1 MSAATRSRALQ
12 KMSEQWFAQTALRK
26 SADSYVQYLTERGY
40 AARTVKVYFQS
51 VAHFCNWSARQQTDL
66 AHLSEALIDRFVD
79 RHLPKCRCAPRCVHA
94 RGTVHAAL
102 IRFLGMLRDN
112 GQCARP
118 SSRVP
123 DAIDRELADF
133 DRYLIE
139 VRGVSVTT
147 RATRLRHLRDFLIDQ
162 FGTRAVNL
170 NTLRPE
176 DIAHFMRRYTAGW
189 APASINAAGISL
201 RIYFSFKASCGV
213 PTTTLIAALP
223 CIAQWRLA
231 GLPQVLSTQEIERL
245 LRAFDRRQATGKRDY
260 AITRCLLDLGL
271 RRTEVARLQ
280 LDDVD
285 WKAATL
291 RIHAKGTRI
300 DVLPLPAST
309 GEAIAEYLQ
318 KGRPRTT
325 RREIFVRHRPPL
337 NAAAGP
343 DIVRNAVRCA
353 AERCGLEHRI
363 RGTHVFRH
371 TVAGRLV
378 QGGAPF
384 KQIADLLRH
393 RSLDTTT
400 IYAKVDLPALRQVA
414 LPWAGRSR

>member
-1 MSAATRSRALQ
+1 MPAATRSRPAQ
-12 KMSEQWFAQTALRK
+12 KRSEQWFAQTALGL

-40 AARTVKVYFQS
+40 AAETVRAYFRS
-51 VAHFCNWSARQQTDL
+51 VAHFSHWFARQRTDL
-66 AHLSEALIDRFVD
+66 AHLGEGLIDRFLD
-79 RHLPKCRCAPRCVHA
+79 RHLPKCRCVPRCVHA
-94 RGTVHAAL
+94 RNTVNAAL
-102 IRFLGMLRDN
+102 TLFLGMLRDN
-112 GQCARP
+112 GQCIQP
-118 SSRVP
+118 PSRVP
-123 DAIDRELADF
+123 DAIERELADF
-133 DRYLIE
+133 DRHLTE

-147 RATRLRHLRDFLIDQ
+147 RATRLHHLRDFLIDR

-170 NTLRPE
+170 NTLTPE
-176 DIAHFMRRYTAGW
+176 DIARFMRRYTTVW
-189 APASINAAGISL
+189 APASIKAAGISL
-201 RIYFSFKASCGV
+201 RNYFSFKASRGV
-213 PTTTLIAALP
+213 PTTALIAALP
-223 CIAQWRLA
+223 RIAQWRLA
-231 GLPQVLSTQEIERL
+231 GLPQVLSAQEIEQL
-245 LRAFDRRQATGKRDY
+245 LRAFDRRQATGRRDY

-271 RRTEVARLQ
+271 RRSEVARLQ

-318 KGRPRTT
+318 KGRPQTT
-325 RREIFVRHRPPL
+325 RREIFVRHRPPM
-337 NAAAGP
+337 NAPAEP
-343 DIVRNAVRCA
+343 DIVRNAVRYA
-353 AERCGLEHRI
+353 AERCGLERRI
-363 RGTHVFRH
+363 RGTHILRH
-371 TVAGRLV
+371 TMAGRLV